1 MRRIVT
7 VISIIIGLTFAG
19 PDAFAQET
27 FNLDSSSVTAT
38 KLPVTLHSGAR
49 AVTVMDS
56 KVIEAAP
63 VQTVN
68 DLLKYAVGVD
78 VRQRGGFGMQTDIS
92 LRGGTYNQVA
102 VLLNGINITDPQT
115 GHNSFDFPVNLS
127 DIDHIEVVEGP
138 AARVYGT
145 SAMVGAINIVTK
157 GHVRDQSNPRNEGES
172 GSFEMGSFGYI
183 SSNASYSISGRRNF
197 HLFSTGYSRQ
207 FNDL

>member
-1 MRRIVT
+1 MILKHLLIY
-7 VISIIIGLTFAG
+7 ISFVLGLAIAG
-19 PDAFAQET
+19 PDAFAQDIRDVLTGSTGPERT
-27 FNLDSSSVTAT
+27 VYSIDSSSVTAT

-56 KVIEAAP
+56 KAIEVAP
-63 VQTVN
+63 AQTVN

-78 VRQRGGFGMQTDIS
+78 VRQRGAFGMQTDIS
-92 LRGGTYNQVA
+92 MRGGTYNQVA

-157 GHVRDQSNPRNEGES
+157 GQVAAPSLSNTTGDADL
-172 GSFEMGSFGYI
+172 FGRI
-183 SSNASYSISGRRNF
+183 WPKEALKALR
-197 HLFSTGYSRQ
+197 
-207 FNDL
+207 